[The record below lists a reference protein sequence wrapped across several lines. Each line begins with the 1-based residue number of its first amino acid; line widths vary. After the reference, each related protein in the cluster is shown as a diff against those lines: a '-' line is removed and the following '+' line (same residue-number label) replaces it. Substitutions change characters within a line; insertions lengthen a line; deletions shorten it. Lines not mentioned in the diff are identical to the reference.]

1 MIQKFTRCSSNR
13 KIGNFSHLLGL
24 GIFKATALAFKS
36 AHATPAATMALA
48 KITLQNF
55 RNHAGSE
62 LTDTAHFNLLVGENG
77 AGKTNVL
84 EAISLLSPGRGLRR
98 AALPELAL
106 RLSPDADPAPFAIGA
121 SLIEQGQVSARI
133 GTYTQ
138 ADRPTRRLV
147 RINGADAS
155 ASALSE
161 WHAVS
166 WLTPAMDGLFTDS
179 AGARRRFMDRMAL
192 AIEPG
197 HAKAASQLET
207 ALRERN
213 RLLEDRG
220 DARWLDA
227 IEAQAAQHG
236 SMVAQTRARLVAML
250 ADELSALPPEPFAR
264 PILTYRAGG
273 PVDAAELLAEFARAR
288 PRDRAAGRALIG
300 PHRDELE
307 VVMANAGQPAASCS
321 TGEQKAMLIA
331 ITLAHGVLASSG
343 RPSVLLLDEVAA
355 HLDPVRRIELFR
367 RLRAGKAQIWMTG
380 TEIAPFADIEAE
392 AAVWRVSGGALT
404 RV

>member
-1 MIQKFTRCSSNR
+1 
-13 KIGNFSHLLGL
+13 
-24 GIFKATALAFKS
+24 
-36 AHATPAATMALA
+36 MALT
-48 KITLQNF
+48 KITLSNF
-55 RNHAGSE
+55 RNHASSE
-62 LTDTAHFNLLVGENG
+62 LADTAHFNLLVGENG

-98 AALPELAL
+98 AQLPDLAL
-106 RLSPDADPAPFAIGA
+106 RTTPDAPPAAFAIGA
-121 SLIEQGQVSARI
+121 SLIEQGQISARI
-133 GTYTQ
+133 GTYTE
-138 ADRPTRRLV
+138 AERLSRRLV

-155 ASALSE
+155 AGALSE

-179 AGARRRFMDRMAL
+179 AGARRRFVDRMAL

-197 HAKAASQLET
+197 HAKSVNSLET

-213 RLLEDRG
+213 RLLEDRS

-236 SMVAQTRARLVAML
+236 SVVAQTRSRLIALL

-264 PILTYRAGG
+264 PILTYRPGG
-273 PVDAAELLAEFARAR
+273 PIDSQELLAEFARAR
-288 PRDRAAGRALIG
+288 PRDRAAGRALSG

-307 VVMANAGQPAASCS
+307 VVMMGSGQPAASCS

-367 RLRAGKAQIWMTG
+367 RLREGKAQIWMTG
-380 TEIAPFADIEAE
+380 TELAPFADIEAE
-392 AAVWRVSGGALT
+392 AAIWRVSGGTLE
-404 RV
+404 RL

>member
-1 MIQKFTRCSSNR
+1 
-13 KIGNFSHLLGL
+13 
-24 GIFKATALAFKS
+24 
-36 AHATPAATMALA
+36 MALA

-55 RNHAGSE
+55 RNHAASE
-62 LTDTAHFNLLVGENG
+62 LGETTHFNLLVGENG

-98 AALPELAL
+98 AQLGDLARRTSPEAE
-106 RLSPDADPAPFAIGA
+106 PGAFAIGA
-121 SLIEQGQVSARI
+121 SLVEQGQISARL
-133 GTYTQ
+133 GTYTDP
-138 ADRPTRRLV
+138 ARPTRRLV
-147 RINGADAS
+147 RINGTEAN

-197 HAKAASQLET
+197 HARAVGQLEI

-213 RLLEDRG
+213 RLLEDRK

-227 IEAQAAQHG
+227 IEAQAAKAG
-236 SMVAQTRARLVAML
+236 AAMAAARAALVARLAEEL
-250 ADELSALPPEPFAR
+250 AALPPEPFAR
-264 PILTYRAGG
+264 PSLAYRPGG
-273 PVDAAELLAEFARAR
+273 PTDEAGLVASFARER
-288 PRDRAAGRALIG
+288 RRDAAAGRALAG

-307 VVMANAGQPAASCS
+307 VVMASTGAPAASCS

-331 ITLAHGVLASSG
+331 ITLAHGVIAAEG

-355 HLDPVRRIELFR
+355 HLDPVRRAELFR
-367 RLRAGKAQIWMTG
+367 RLRAGRAQVWMTG
-380 TEIAPFADIEAE
+380 TEIAPFEKIAGE
-392 AAVWRVSGGALT
+392 AAIWRVAGGSVE
-404 RV
+404 RF

>member
-1 MIQKFTRCSSNR
+1 
-13 KIGNFSHLLGL
+13 
-24 GIFKATALAFKS
+24 
-36 AHATPAATMALA
+36 MALA

-55 RNHAGSE
+55 RNHAESTLGE
-62 LTDTAHFNLLVGENG
+62 TAHFNLLVGENG

-84 EAISLLSPGRGLRR
+84 EALSLLSPGRGLRR
-98 AALPELAL
+98 TSLSDLAL
-106 RLSPDADPAPFAIGA
+106 RASPDDDSGAFAIGA

-133 GTYTQ
+133 GTYTKPDQ
-138 ADRPTRRLV
+138 PTRRLV

-161 WHAVS
+161 WHAIS

-179 AGARRRFMDRMAL
+179 AGARRRFVDRMAL
-192 AIEPG
+192 AIEPI
-197 HAKAASQLET
+197 HARNVSQLET

-213 RLLEDRG
+213 RLLEERG

-227 IEAQAAQHG
+227 IEAQAARAG
-236 SMVAQTRARLVAML
+236 SEVAQTRARLVAQL

-264 PILTYRAGG
+264 PILTYRPGG
-273 PVDAAELLAEFARAR
+273 PTSPEELLAEFARAR
-288 PRDRAAGRALIG
+288 PRDRAAGRALTG

-307 VVMANAGQPAASCS
+307 VVMAASGQPAASCS

-355 HLDPVRRIELFR
+355 HLDPVRRAALFD
-367 RLRAGKAQIWMTG
+367 RLRAGKAQVWMTG
-380 TEIAPFADIEAE
+380 TELAPFSDIEAE
-392 AAVWRVSGGALT
+392 AAIWKVSGGALE
-404 RV
+404 RL

>member
-1 MIQKFTRCSSNR
+1 
-13 KIGNFSHLLGL
+13 
-24 GIFKATALAFKS
+24 
-36 AHATPAATMALA
+36 MALA

-55 RNHAGSE
+55 RNHAESALSE
-62 LTDTAHFNLLVGENG
+62 TAHFNLLVGENG
-77 AGKTNVL
+77 AGKTNIL

-98 AALPELAL
+98 AALTDLA
-106 RLSPDADPAPFAIGA
+106 RRPSPDAPAGAFAIGA

-138 ADRPTRRLV
+138 PDRPNRRLV

-155 ASALSE
+155 AGALSE

-179 AGARRRFMDRMAL
+179 AGARRRFVDRMAL

-197 HAKAASQLET
+197 HAKAVSSLET

-213 RLLEDRG
+213 RLLEDHG

-236 SMVAQTRARLVAML
+236 AQVAQTRSRLIAYL
-250 ADELSALPPEPFAR
+250 SDELSALPPEPFAR
-264 PILTYRAGG
+264 PILTYRHGG
-273 PVDAAELLAEFARAR
+273 PIDASELLAEFARAR
-288 PRDRAAGRALIG
+288 PRDRAAGRALTG

-307 VVMANAGQPAASCS
+307 VVMATSGQAAASCS

-355 HLDPVRRIELFR
+355 HLDPVRRTELFR
-367 RLRAGKAQIWMTG
+367 RLRAGKAQVWLTG
-380 TEIAPFADIEAE
+380 TELAPFCDIEAE
-392 AAVWRVSGGALT
+392 AATWRVNGGALE
-404 RV
+404 RL